1 MIDLDLMLQDPNA
14 LKSIISGDFTKEGLD
29 FSDVVYDEADPQ
41 ATRDQVAEI
50 MLQSFS
56 DVASE
61 GAAEKRSKQRNGG
74 KTSDYLQRRQ
84 TAANSLNKYYD
95 KVNVFRIFDRDFEKI
110 NGKYQEI
117 DNDGVEFGSRYE
129 TKEELEA
136 ALGL

>member
-1 MIDLDLMLQDPNA
+1 MLQDPNA

-29 FSDVVYDEADPQ
+29 FSDVVYDAADPQ

-56 DVASE
+56 DVASK
-61 GAAEKRSKQRNGG
+61 GAAEKRSKQRSGG

-84 TAANSLNKYYD
+84 TATNSLNKYYD
-95 KVNVFRIFDRDFEKI
+95 KQNVFRIFDRDFEKI
-110 NGKYQEI
+110 NGNYYEI
-117 DNDGVEFGSRYE
+117 DNDGVQFGSAYE
-129 TKEELEA
+129 TKEELGA